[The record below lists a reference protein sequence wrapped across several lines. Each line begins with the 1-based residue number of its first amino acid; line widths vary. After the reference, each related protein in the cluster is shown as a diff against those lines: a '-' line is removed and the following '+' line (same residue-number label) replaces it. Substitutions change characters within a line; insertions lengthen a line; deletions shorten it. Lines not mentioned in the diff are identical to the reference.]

1 MTIPEKDAQK
11 DVFEHHLC
19 RNQVVVD
26 AFCLLQKVEHAAMQV
41 ENRGASRDISWKK
54 ERGVIWELRQA

>member
-11 DVFEHHLC
+11 EVFEHTLC

-26 AFCLLQKVEHAAMQV
+26 AFCLLQKVEHAAIQV
-41 ENRGASRDISWKK
+41 ENHGAS
-54 ERGVIWELRQA
+54 